1 MMTEIKTTK
10 EYNMKLV
17 NLTPHTLNIHSN
29 GQVLEVAP
37 SGIVA
42 RVKVDRV
49 KLKNIIVGD
58 FTIAVNSTKYGDVI
72 DLPDPVKGTIYVV
85 SALVLQ
91 RANERVTD
99 WNEREDLFSPGEL
112 ARNAEGV
119 VVGCHGLSR

>member
-1 MMTEIKTTK
+1 
-10 EYNMKLV
+10 MKLV
-17 NLTPHTLNIHSN
+17 NLTPDTLNIHSN

-42 RVKVDRV
+42 QVKVDHV

-99 WNEREDLFSPGEL
+99 WNEREDLFCPGEL

>member
-1 MMTEIKTTK
+1 
-10 EYNMKLV
+10 MKLV
-17 NLTPHTLNIHSN
+17 NLTPETLNIHSN
-29 GQVLEVAP
+29 GQVLEIAP

-42 RVKVDRV
+42 RVKDRV

-58 FTIAVNSTKYGDVI
+58 FTIAVNSTKYSDVI

-91 RANERVTD
+91 AAERANDMVSD
-99 WNEREDLFSPGEL
+99 LNEREDLFSPGEL

>member
-1 MMTEIKTTK
+1 
-10 EYNMKLV
+10 MKLV
-17 NLTPHTLNIHSN
+17 NLTPDTLNIHSN

-42 RVKVDRV
+42 RVKDRV

-58 FTIAVNSTKYGDVI
+58 FTIAVTSTKYSDVI

-91 RANERVTD
+91 RTANDMVSD

>member
-1 MMTEIKTTK
+1 
-10 EYNMKLV
+10 MKLV
-17 NLTPHTLNIHSN
+17 NLTPETLNIHSN
-29 GQVLEVAP
+29 GQVLEIAP

-42 RVKVDRV
+42 RVKDRV
-49 KLKNIIVGD
+49 KLKNIIVDD
-58 FTIAVNSTKYGDVI
+58 FTIAVNSTKYSDVI

-91 RANERVTD
+91 AAERANDMVSD
-99 WNEREDLFSPGEL
+99 LNEREDLFSPGEL